1 VRAPQKGSDL
11 KNTVPGL
18 AKIKKYNKS
27 LRGCHVSKITSQGLE
42 CFPNAINPNNFHGSG
57 N

>member
-1 VRAPQKGSDL
+1 LVRAPQKGSDL

-27 LRGCHVSKITSQGLE
+27 LRGCHVSKITS
-42 CFPNAINPNNFHGSG
+42 
-57 N
+57 